1 MTTIRDYDVTVS
13 NTTARIKVKN
23 KTKTSYA
30 ALPTIAEIREALG
43 ESATGETVSKIEL
56 TNCFSDCEALTTAP
70 AIPSGVTDMSY
81 CFYSCTSLTTAPA
94 IPSGV
99 TSMWACFASCT
110 SLTTAPTIPNSV
122 TNMASCFNGCTALTT
137 SPTIPSSVT
146 DMNSCFAGC
155 ISLTTARTIP
165 NGVTDMNSC
174 FIDCRSLTTAPTIPS
189 SVTDL
194 SSCFGSCTSL
204 TTAPTIPNSVTDM
217 SYCFAYCTSLTT
229 APTIP
234 NSVTDMQSCFGN
246 CTSLTTAPTIPNSVI
261 NMGYCFSGCTALTTA
276 PTIPSSVTTMIDCF
290 NSCTSLTTAPVIP
303 SGVTNIAGCFE
314 DCTSLTTA
322 PTIPNGV
329 TNMASCFNGC
339 TALTTSPTIPNSV
352 TNMGYCFS
360 GCTALTGKI
369 VINANPSIY
378 TKCMRDT
385 QQDIVLTGS
394 SAQLQNI
401 ANTATNNNVYVWSLS
416 INFSAE
422 RQEDD
427 FSKANVSVIINRFR
441 NNNESVSLIFTMD
454 GVEGTPRQVT
464 MDTATKTYTS
474 VFHITPSSIVELS
487 VIAEDNYGKSA
498 PKSITL
504 PIPFYTID
512 FKAGGMEVA
521 VGAPAN
527 DDVSNRPYGLFKC
540 GMDLVVTRLVGEIK
554 MWAGDTVPY
563 GWLLCDGSEVSKTEY
578 PYLYASIGD
587 LWGTPNSSSNFKLP
601 DLTGRVPVGYNAADT
616 DTTETFG
623 QVGATGGARG
633 AWYHTHTIGSSGAHS
648 HASQGRMEGSGTGAN
663 IFESYNGASKTR
675 AVNVPRSGTNGNHT
689 HSPGASGSAGNKLA
703 VDKANMPPYA
713 VVKYIICAF

>member
-1 MTTIRDYDVTVS
+1 MDTIRDYNVTVH
-13 NTTARIKVKN
+13 NITADIVVNDKS
-23 KTKTSYA
+23 KTSYA
-30 ALPTIAEIREALG
+30 TLPTLAEIFNV
-43 ESATGETVSKIEL
+43 TGEAVEVINL
-56 TNCFSDCEALTTAP
+56 D
-70 AIPSGVTDMSY
+70 Y
-81 CFYSCTSLTTAPA
+81 CFA
-94 IPSGV
+94 
-99 TSMWACFASCT
+99 
-110 SLTTAPTIPNSV
+110 
-122 TNMASCFNGCTALTT
+122 
-137 SPTIPSSVT
+137 
-146 DMNSCFAGC
+146 
-155 ISLTTARTIP
+155 
-165 NGVTDMNSC
+165 
-174 FIDCRSLTTAPTIPS
+174 DCRSLTTAPTIPS
-189 SVTDL
+189 GVVSMHYCFYNCYSLTTAPAIPNGVTDMSDCFSECSALTAAPTIANSVTDMDC
-194 SSCFGSCTSL
+194 CFYGCKSL
-204 TTAPTIPNSVTDM
+204 TTAPTIPSRVTNM
-217 SYCFAYCTSLTT
+217 TGCF
-229 APTIP
+229 
-234 NSVTDMQSCFGN
+234 N
-246 CTSLTTAPTIPNSVI
+246 
-261 NMGYCFSGCTALTTA
+261 GCTALTTA
-276 PTIPSSVTTMIDCF
+276 PTIPSK
-290 NSCTSLTTAPVIP
+290 VI
-303 SGVTNIAGCFE
+303 
-314 DCTSLTTA
+314 
-322 PTIPNGV
+322 
-329 TNMASCFNGC
+329 NMN
-339 TALTTSPTIPNSV
+339 
-352 TNMGYCFS
+352 YCFD
-360 GCTALTGKI
+360 GCKALTGKI
-369 VINANPSIY
+369 TINANPSTY
-378 TKCMRDT
+378 KGCMADT

-441 NNNESVSLIFTMD
+441 NNNESVSLTFTMD

-527 DDVSNRPYGLFKC
+527 DDTTNRPYGLFKC
-540 GMDLVVTRLVGEIK
+540 GMDLVVTRLIGEIK
-554 MWAGDTVPY
+554 MWAGDTIPY
-563 GWLLCDGSEVSKTEY
+563 GWLLCDGSEVSKAEY
-578 PYLYASIGD
+578 PYLYSSIGD
-587 LWGTPNSSSNFKLP
+587 LWGTPNSISNFKLP

-675 AVNVPRSGTNGNHT
+675 SVNVPRSGTNGNHT

>member
-1 MTTIRDYDVTVS
+1 MATIRGYNVIVS
-13 NTTARIKVKN
+13 NTTARIKVNDKS
-23 KTKTSYA
+23 KTSYSQ
-30 ALPTIAEIREALG
+30 LPTIAEINEVIG
-43 ESATGETVSKIEL
+43 ESVSKIEL
-56 TNCFSDCEALTTAP
+56 TSCFSGCEA
-70 AIPSGVTDMSY
+70 
-81 CFYSCTSLTTAPA
+81 LTTAPA

-99 TSMWACFASCT
+99 TSMWACFNGCTSLTTAPAIPRGVTRVGYCFAGCT
-110 SLTTAPTIPNSV
+110 SLTTAPTIPS
-122 TNMASCFNGCTALTT
+122 G
-137 SPTIPSSVT
+137 IT
-146 DMNSCFAGC
+146 DMESCFAGC
-155 ISLTTARTIP
+155 TSLTTARTIP

-174 FIDCRSLTTAPTIPS
+174 FTGCTSLTTAPTIPS

-194 SSCFGSCTSL
+194 SSCFASCTAL
-204 TTAPTIPNSVTDM
+204 TTAPTIPNSVIDM
-217 SYCFAYCTSLTT
+217 SYCFAYCISLTT

-234 NSVTDMQSCFGN
+234 SSVTDMESCFGN
-246 CTSLTTAPTIPNSVI
+246 CTSLTTAPAIPSGVT
-261 NMGYCFSGCTALTTA
+261 NMSYCFDG
-276 PTIPSSVTTMIDCF
+276 
-290 NSCTSLTTAPVIP
+290 CTSLTTAPSIP
-303 SGVTNIAGCFE
+303 NGVTDMQNCFGNCTSLTTAPAIPNGVIDIAGCFE

-322 PTIPNGV
+322 PTIPSSV
-329 TNMASCFNGC
+329 ANMASCFNGC
-339 TALTTSPTIPNSV
+339 TALTTAPIIPSSV
-352 TNMGYCFS
+352 TNMGNCFAY
-360 GCTALTGKI
+360 CTALTGKI

-378 TKCMRDT
+378 TKCMKDT

-427 FSKANVSVIINRFR
+427 FSKANISVTINRFR

-464 MDTATKTYTS
+464 MDTATKTYAS
-474 VFHITPSSIVELS
+474 IFHITPSSIVELS
-487 VIAEDNYGKSA
+487 VIAEDSYGKSA

-512 FKAGGMEVA
+512 FKAGGKEVA

-554 MWAGDTVPY
+554 MWAGDSVPD
-563 GWLLCDGSEVSKTEY
+563 GWLLCDGSEVSKTKY
-578 PYLYASIGD
+578 PYLYAAIGD
-587 LWGTPNSSSNFKLP
+587 LWGTPNNISNFKLP
-601 DLTGRVPVGYNAADT
+601 NLTGRVPVGYNSADT

-623 QVGATGGARG
+623 KVGATGGARG
-633 AWYHTHTIGSSGAHS
+633 AWYHTHTIGSSGAHH

-675 AVNVPRSGTNGNHT
+675 SVNVPRTGTNGAHT
-689 HSPGASGSAGNKLA
+689 HSPGSSGSEGNKLA
-703 VDKANMPPYA
+703 ADKANMPPYA